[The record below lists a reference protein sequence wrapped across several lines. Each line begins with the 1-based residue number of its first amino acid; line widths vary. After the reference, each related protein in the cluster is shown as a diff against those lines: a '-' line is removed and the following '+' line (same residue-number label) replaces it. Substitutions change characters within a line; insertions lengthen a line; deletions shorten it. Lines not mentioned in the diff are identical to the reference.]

1 MSKKSTCNLKAHLHW
16 DHFFTQDWQKR
27 AKQMNIVN
35 MTNMMNSAECG
46 AYNKCNWIC
55 STLVTSK
62 CCLHFLWVFQS
73 SLWLNSRK
81 EPAMASNLAVGAT
94 KKQDVVGGNN
104 DPEMDSKKKV
114 RTYVYI
120 IIYLYLFISLYHGV
134 WPAHIDRKP
143 DKDMLQLSENVW
155 RDQLNEVCKIRAFWN
170 MSSLRRLHLF
180 TSCAGERQH
189 EIPARERRRDIIS
202 KASVPLSLQ
211 RSITKY
217 HLCTCDG
224 NRLCVYHSQSIITNT
239 CTETHDSWRIKM

>member
-1 MSKKSTCNLKAHLHW
+1 MPGCPHATTKRWRSPKRKLCMSKKSTCNLKAHLHW
-16 DHFFTQDWQKR
+16 DHIFTQDWQKR

-104 DPEMDSKKKV
+104 DPEMDSKKIC
-114 RTYVYI
+114 TYICMYNYI
-120 IIYLYLFISLYHGV
+120 SMTIYIYLYHYIILFHQPTLTESKTKTCYNCPKMSEGIS
-134 WPAHIDRKP
+134 
-143 DKDMLQLSENVW
+143 
-155 RDQLNEVCKIRAFWN
+155 
-170 MSSLRRLHLF
+170 
-180 TSCAGERQH
+180 
-189 EIPARERRRDIIS
+189 
-202 KASVPLSLQ
+202 
-211 RSITKY
+211 
-217 HLCTCDG
+217 
-224 NRLCVYHSQSIITNT
+224 
-239 CTETHDSWRIKM
+239 